1 MARALDA
8 AFPAITLA
16 LAAVMFFD
24 SLGKLPDLGTTTTAP
39 AEITAAPQVVLPV
52 AATATAA
59 LFAAVGLVF
68 HHIHNAT
75 AAAGRGDRRVSDLVI
90 SMLCVSAGT
99 LQYVFF
105 VQPAGVLVINLGGA
119 LVLAAAAVTFFIG
132 IATVLAH
139 VRAGGGAA
147 AGDAPVVRIL
157 STAAQGAAA
166 ALVVGISI
174 AALNTAGTG

>member
-1 MARALDA
+1 MARAVDA
-8 AFPAITLA
+8 AFPALTSA

-24 SLGKLPDLGTTTTAP
+24 FFLGQLRDLGTTAP
-39 AEITAAPQVVLPV
+39 AETAAPPQVVLPV

-68 HHIHNAT
+68 RHIHNT
-75 AAAGRGDRRVSDLVI
+75 NAAAGRGDRRVSDLVT

-105 VQPAGVLVINLGGA
+105 VQPAGVVVINLGGT
-119 LVLAAAAVTFFIG
+119 LGLAAEAVTFFIG
-132 IATVLAH
+132 VATVLAH

-147 AGDAPVVRIL
+147 AGDAPVVQIL
-157 STAAQGAAA
+157 STVALGLGAAV
-166 ALVVGISI
+166 ALVVGIM
-174 AALNTAGTG
+174 ALYTGVR